1 MSDKRLK
8 FDEAILRIC
17 NYTNLDNRNHREYI
31 PCISLLP
38 REMHTLEKI
47 ILHPGINTTK
57 LAQITGIPKG
67 TISKM
72 TREFQLRKLIDC
84 FKDDSN
90 RKEVY
95 YRGTE
100 TGLKVFNA
108 HIEFHKIVGYEFY
121 SYFDSLPEE
130 SKDAV
135 IDVLCRYS
143 DYMKDLCEK
152 TSANSCLRASSHTE
166 CRTEN

>member
-1 MSDKRLK
+1 MSDSRLE

-17 NYTNLDNRNHREYI
+17 SYTSIDNRIHREYI
-31 PCISLLP
+31 PGVRLLP

-47 ILHPGINTTK
+47 ICHPGVNTTK

-72 TREFQLRKLIDC
+72 TRDFEIRGLIDC

-100 TGLKVFNA
+100 LGMRVFDA
-108 HIEFHKIVGYEFY
+108 HIQFHRIVGREFY
-121 SYFDSLPEE
+121 AYFDALPEE
-130 SKDAV
+130 SKALV
-135 IDVLCRYS
+135 LDVLHHYA
-143 DYMKDLCEK
+143 DYLEGLCEQHVQ
-152 TSANSCLRASSHTE
+152 SALSP
-166 CRTEN
+166 

>member
-1 MSDKRLK
+1 
-8 FDEAILRIC
+8 
-17 NYTNLDNRNHREYI
+17 
-31 PCISLLP
+31 
-38 REMHTLEKI
+38 
-47 ILHPGINTTK
+47 
-57 LAQITGIPKG
+57 
-67 TISKM
+67 M

-152 TSANSCLRASSHTE
+152 NIGKFLLTGLLPYRMPDRKLNMCHLYCGVPRSFIGEKGTPLFLWPLRGILS
-166 CRTEN
+166 